1 MRPAI
6 TIILYTLL
14 LPIFNRF
21 LLMRLRLSAGN
32 ADLMAAKVSPVLSIL
47 GLLMIGSSSTPW
59 MLATGEL
66 VLYPKLVYSF
76 LPDFVLIWC

>member
-14 LPIFNRF
+14 LPTFNRF
-21 LLMRLRLSAGN
+21 LLMRLKLSTGN
-32 ADLMAAKVSPVLSIL
+32 ADLVAAKVSPVLSVL

-59 MLATGEL
+59 MLAIGEL
-66 VLYPKLVYSF
+66 TFLEADLLF
-76 LPDFVLIWC
+76 LP